1 MAPIWIGAI
10 GAISLAALGLLL
22 CLSWRPLGRSFGT
35 LGLFLAALGQLALAR
50 NKRSGRPKW
59 HRSGLVSLVPCSWRL
74 LGFSRVA
81 LGGPWASVLA
91 SLGCSW
97 RPWGQLGAR
106 GIYKEQGKSWTQMAP
121 IWIGAIGA
129 IPLAA
134 LGLLLCRSWRPLGP
148 SFDILGLLLAA
159 LGPPR
164 GHSVSTFVFLGSILA
179 ALGLPWGTRYQ
190 QGTNKVLHPNGTNL
204 DWCHWC
210 HTHGSSWASL
220 ASLLAAVGPEFCSPW
235 VALGGPWATLGHA
248 VSIRNKESRGPKMA
262 PICIG
267 AIGAILMAA
276 LGLLLCRSWRP
287 LGPRV
292 AFPGSLLA
300 ALGLPWGARYLQSTS
315 EVVNPNGT
323 NLYWCHWCNTP
334 GGSRASLVS
343 RLAALASQFWPPRVA
358 LGNPW
363 AALGHSVSAK
373 NKRSRGTKWH
383 HWCHTACGS
392 WARVLALGRSGALG
406 ISKQQANS
414 WT

>member
-1 MAPIWIGAI
+1 MPYSWRLFTF
-10 GAISLAALGLLL
+10 SHVALGGFSPRRQFWPPWVALGGP
-22 CLSWRPLGRSFGT
+22 CATLGRSVS
-35 LGLFLAALGQLALAR
+35 AR
-50 NKRSGRPKW
+50 NKRSRGPKW
-59 HRSGLVSLVPCSWRL
+59 HQSGLVPLVPYSWRL

-248 VSIRNKESRGPKMA
+248 VSIRNKESRGPKWHQSVLV
-262 PICIG
+262 P
-267 AIGAILMAA
+267 LVPY
-276 LGLLLCRSWRP
+276 SWRFSGFSCVAPGGPCVPVLASSGRAWQP
-287 LGPRV
+287 LG
-292 AFPGSLLA
+292 
-300 ALGLPWGARYLQSTS
+300 
-315 EVVNPNGT
+315 
-323 NLYWCHWCNTP
+323 
-334 GGSRASLVS
+334 
-343 RLAALASQFWPPRVA
+343 RL
-358 LGNPW
+358 
-363 AALGHSVSAK
+363 
-373 NKRSRGTKWH
+373 
-383 HWCHTACGS
+383 
-392 WARVLALGRSGALG
+392 GALG
-406 ISKQQANS
+406 ISKEQTKSRNQMAPLVPYCLRLLGPSFGSWAIWGARYQQATSELVDLNGTSLDWCHWCHSPGGS
-414 WT
+414 WRLLGFSRVALGGPWARV